1 MKKNVLAL
9 SIATMVGGLG
19 FSGAAM
25 AQAAF
30 DVNESGTG
38 VIQIVPYFTAQDGN
52 ATVLHVVN
60 TDTTNAKAVKIRF
73 RGASNS
79 DDLLDFQVFL
89 SPGDAWTG
97 LASANAEGR
106 LQLVTGDSSCTLPAS
121 VRTDGVTLAPLDR
134 LSNRLWDTAEKKHA
148 QTREGYIEILE
159 MATIPKEY
167 GTGSKVNPLYTAVKH
182 VKGTDGVMKAPC
194 TSTAFDFLD
203 SIKDGGI
210 AEVAVTKTADLG
222 PRLIAP
228 TGALAASW
236 YIMNVAK
243 STTFSGS
250 ATALA
255 LQSTTDVRPVYAP
268 QKAQIASEL
277 PSADPLIVGGAFDKQ
292 DFDVP
297 DLSTP
302 LILNATGAANYTT
315 PDATKRAALI
325 VLANTQAANLSK
337 AINRMQVFNQFYQ
350 DAGLNAATDWVFS
363 MPTRRYLVAA
373 NYAAEKYTKDVFDT
387 ALAPSTTNLKTNY
400 VYHNTVAATGSD
412 TKFEVAA
419 NITVNA
425 AGQICVAAN
434 GQTFFDREEDSVKDG
449 HVVSP
454 GIAKKLN
461 LCGEVHVATFG
472 AKSPLSASVAQS
484 SFQTDFGAGWGFV
497 NFASDVQITAAAAA
511 AAGAGAVTD
520 GTAGVPVL
528 GAAFT
533 AATNPN
539 AAAGMVGNYGITW
552 PHFYTDNK
560 NK

>member
-19 FSGAAM
+19 LSGAAM
-25 AQAAF
+25 AAPATF
-30 DVNESGTG
+30 DVNESGAG
-38 VIQIVPYFTAQDGN
+38 IIQIVPYFTAQDGN

-60 TDTTNAKAVKIRF
+60 TDATNAKAVKVRF

-106 LQLVTGDSSCTLPAS
+106 LQLVTSDSSCTLPAS

-148 QTREGYIEILE
+148 QTREGYVEILE
-159 MATIPKEY
+159 MATIPAHTKT
-167 GTGSKVNPLYTAVKH
+167 TGLNQLEALYTAVKH
-182 VKGTDGVMKAPC
+182 VKKDGKMQAPC
-194 TSTAFDFLD
+194 TASAFAALD
-203 SIKDGGI
+203 
-210 AEVAVTKTADLG
+210 AVTDGLTLAAAVVGPPAVPAVVLG
-222 PRLIAP
+222 AP
-228 TGALAASW
+228 TGTLAASW

-250 ATALA
+250 ATALQLA
-255 LQSTTDVRPVYAP
+255 AGAAVPVYAP
-268 QKAQIASEL
+268 QKAQIASTL
-277 PSADPLIVGGAFDKQ
+277 VTADPLIASGIIDKQ

-302 LILNATGAANYTT
+302 L
-315 PDATKRAALI
+315 
-325 VLANTQAANLSK
+325 LAPASVTLAHASTQAANLS
-337 AINRMQVFNQFYQ
+337 AALNRATVGNQFYQ

-373 NYAAEKYTKDVFDT
+373 NYDAEKYIKGTVLNGVGSTGT
-387 ALAPSTTNLKTNY
+387 AAAGAGNTTNYIVRN
-400 VYHNTVAATGSD
+400 AMATL
-412 TKFEVAA
+412 AA
-419 NITVNA
+419 NNGTLPNKFDADANLTVNT
-425 AGQICVAAN
+425 AGQICVQAA
-434 GQTFFDREEDSVKDG
+434 GQTFYDREEDSVKDG

-472 AKSPLSASVAQS
+472 AKSPLGASVAQS
-484 SFQTDFGAGWGFV
+484 SFQTDFGAGWGVVDFG
-497 NFASDVQITAAAAA
+497 T
-511 AAGAGAVTD
+511 GAGN
-520 GTAGVPVL
+520 GVPVL

-552 PHFYTDNK
+552 PHFYSK
-560 NK
+560 

>member
-97 LASANAEGR
+97 LASANADGR
-106 LQLVTGDSSCTLPAS
+106 LQLVTSDSSCTLPAS

-134 LSNRLWDTAEKKHA
+134 LTNRLWDTPAKVNA

-159 MATIPKEY
+159 MATIPKAY
-167 GTGSKVNPLYTAVKH
+167 GSAAGKDVNPLYTAVKH
-182 VKGTDGVMKAPC
+182 VKKDGKMAAPC
-194 TSTAFDFLD
+194 TSTAFEFLD
-203 SIKDGGI
+203 SIADGGVTE
-210 AEVAVTKTADLG
+210 AAVAQTADLG

-228 TGALAASW
+228 TGSLAASW

-255 LQSTTDVRPVYAP
+255 LATGSVATAKPVYAP
-268 QKAQIASEL
+268 QKAQMVSNLA
-277 PSADPLIVGGAFDKQ
+277 SADPLIVGGAFDKQ

-302 LILNATGAANYTT
+302 IAGAAV
-315 PDATKRAALI
+315 DLAA
-325 VLANTQAANLSK
+325 ANTQAANLSK

-387 ALAPSTTNLKTNY
+387 AVAAGPTNLKTNY

-497 NFASDVQITAAAAA
+497 NFASDAQI
-511 AAGAGAVTD
+511 AAGTAVTD
-520 GTAGVPVL
+520 GTAGVPAL

-552 PHFYTDNK
+552 PHFYTNNK
-560 NK
+560 

>member
-9 SIATMVGGLG
+9 SIATMIGGLG

-25 AQAAF
+25 AQASF

-60 TDTTNAKAVKIRF
+60 TDTINAKAVKIRF

-89 SPGDAWTG
+89 SPGDVWTG

-106 LQLVTGDSSCTLPAS
+106 LQLVTSDSSCTLPAS

-159 MATIPKEY
+159 MATIPPFRDPAANPTS
-167 GTGSKVNPLYTAVKH
+167 GTVNPLYTAVKH
-182 VKGTDGVMKAPC
+182 VKKNGKMEAPC
-194 TSTAFDFLD
+194 TSTAFEFLD
-203 SIKDGGI
+203 TITDGG
-210 AEVAVTKTADLG
+210 VTEAGQAAGATGA
-222 PRLIAP
+222 RLQAP
-228 TGALAASW
+228 TGTLSASW

-255 LQSTTDVRPVYAP
+255 LDATSAGTARPVYAP
-268 QKAQIASEL
+268 QKAQTASALET
-277 PSADPLIVGGAFDKQ
+277 ADPLIASGVVDKQ

-302 LILNATGAANYTT
+302 IAGAA
-315 PDATKRAALI
+315 ATLVA
-325 VLANTQAANLSK
+325 ANTQAGNLSK
-337 AINRMQVFNQFYQ
+337 AINRFQVFNQFYH
-350 DAGLNAATDWVFS
+350 DAGLQAATDWVFS

-373 NYAAEKYTKDVFDT
+373 NYDAKQYVKGTVFDAVDAAG
-387 ALAPSTTNLKTNY
+387 ALVAVTDREANY
-400 VYHNTVAATGSD
+400 VFRNLAAANTAD
-412 TKFEVAA
+412 NKFAGVPAS
-419 NITVNA
+419 NITVNT

-434 GQTFFDREEDSVKDG
+434 GQTFYDREEDSVKDG

-472 AKSPLSASVAQS
+472 AKSPLGASVAQS
-484 SFQTDFGAGWGFV
+484 TFQTDFGAGWGVVDFG
-497 NFASDVQITAAAAA
+497 T
-511 AAGAGAVTD
+511 GAGN
-520 GTAGVPVL
+520 GVPVL

-552 PHFYTDNK
+552 PHFYK
-560 NK
+560 

>member
-25 AQAAF
+25 AAPATF
-30 DVNESGTG
+30 NVNESGAG
-38 VIQIVPYFTAQDGN
+38 IIQIVPYFTAQDGN

-60 TDTTNAKAVKIRF
+60 TDTTDAKAVKIRF

-97 LASANAEGR
+97 LANANAEGR
-106 LQLVTGDSSCTLPAS
+106 LQLVTSDSSCTLPAS

-159 MATIPKEY
+159 MATIPAHTKT
-167 GTGSKVNPLYTAVKH
+167 TGLTAVDTLYTAVKH
-182 VKGTDGVMKAPC
+182 VKKDGKMQAPC
-194 TSTAFDFLD
+194 TASAFTFLD
-203 SIKDGGI
+203 SIKNGAFVGTVAAPAV
-210 AEVAVTKTADLG
+210 AEAGTTLG
-222 PRLIAP
+222 AP
-228 TGALAASW
+228 KGTLTASW

-250 ATALA
+250 ATALQLA
-255 LQSTTDVRPVYAP
+255 AGAAAGAAVPAAVPVYAP
-268 QKAQIASEL
+268 QKAQIASGL
-277 PSADPLIVGGAFDKQ
+277 VTADPLIASKIIDQQ

-302 LILNATGAANYTT
+302 LLTGGTFAVA
-315 PDATKRAALI
+315 DASK
-325 VLANTQAANLSK
+325 QAANLS
-337 AINRMQVFNQFYQ
+337 AALNRATVGNQFYQ

-373 NYAAEKYTKDVFDT
+373 NYDAEKYIKG
-387 ALAPSTTNLKTNY
+387 
-400 VYHNTVAATGSD
+400 TVLDG
-412 TKFEVAA
+412 
-419 NITVNA
+419 VNA
-425 AGQICVAAN
+425 AGAAVASAGNTANYIVRNAHATATANNGTLPNKFNADANLTVNAQGQICVQAN
-434 GQTFFDREEDSVKDG
+434 GQTFYDREEDSVQDG

-472 AKSPLSASVAQS
+472 AESPVGASLAQ
-484 SFQTDFGAGWGFV
+484 TKITTGFGAGWGFV
-497 NFASDVQITAAAAA
+497 NFNT
-511 AAGAGAVTD
+511 GAGN
-520 GTAGVPVL
+520 GVPVL
-528 GAAFT
+528 GSAFT

-552 PHFYTDNK
+552 PHFYTK
-560 NK
+560 

>member
-97 LASANAEGR
+97 LASANADGR

-134 LSNRLWDTAEKKHA
+134 LTNRLWDTPAKVNA

-159 MATIPKEY
+159 MATIPKAY
-167 GTGSKVNPLYTAVKH
+167 GSGAGKEVNPLYTAVKH

-210 AEVAVTKTADLG
+210 AEAAVVQTADLG

-228 TGALAASW
+228 TGSLAASW

-255 LQSTTDVRPVYAP
+255 LQTATDVRPVYAP

-302 LILNATGAANYTT
+302 LVLSAANAANYTAI
-315 PDATKRAALI
+315 DATKRANL
-325 VLANTQAANLSK
+325 LGFANTQAANLSK

-387 ALAPSTTNLKTNY
+387 ALVAGPTNLKTNY
-400 VYHNTVAATGSD
+400 VYHNTVAATASD

-497 NFASDVQITAAAAA
+497 NFASDAQITA
-511 AAGAGAVTD
+511 GTAVTD
-520 GTAGVPVL
+520 GTAGVPAL

-560 NK
+560 

>member
-19 FSGAAM
+19 LSGAAM
-25 AQAAF
+25 AAPATF
-30 DVNESGTG
+30 NVNESGAG
-38 VIQIVPYFTAQDGN
+38 IIQIVPYFTAQDGN

-97 LASANAEGR
+97 LANANAEGR
-106 LQLVTGDSSCTLPAS
+106 LQLVTNDSSCTLPAS

-159 MATIPKEY
+159 MATIPAHTKT
-167 GTGSKVNPLYTAVKH
+167 TGLNELETLYTAVKH
-182 VKGTDGVMKAPC
+182 VKKDGKMVAPC
-194 TSTAFDFLD
+194 TAAAFTALD
-203 SIKDGGI
+203 GVKDGKTLNATGP
-210 AEVAVTKTADLG
+210 VALG
-222 PRLIAP
+222 VP
-228 TGALAASW
+228 TGTLAASW

-250 ATALA
+250 ATALELA
-255 LQSTTDVRPVYAP
+255 AGAAVPVYAP
-268 QKAQIASEL
+268 QKAQIASTLET
-277 PSADPLIVGGAFDKQ
+277 ADPLIASKIIDKQ

-302 LILNATGAANYTT
+302 LLATGTFTVA
-315 PDATKRAALI
+315 DASK
-325 VLANTQAANLSK
+325 QAANLS
-337 AINRMQVFNQFYQ
+337 AALNRATVGNQFYQ

-373 NYAAEKYTKDVFDT
+373 NYDAEKYI
-387 ALAPSTTNLKTNY
+387 KTPVLNG
-400 VYHNTVAATGSD
+400 VNATGAAVASAGN
-412 TKFEVAA
+412 TANYIVRNAHATATANNGTLPNKFNADP
-419 NITVNA
+419 NLTVNT
-425 AGQICVAAN
+425 AGQICVHAA
-434 GQTFFDREEDSVKDG
+434 GQTFYDREEDSVKDG

-472 AKSPLSASVAQS
+472 AKSPLGASVAQS
-484 SFQTDFGAGWGFV
+484 SFQTDFGAGWGVVDF
-497 NFASDVQITAAAAA
+497 
-511 AAGAGAVTD
+511 
-520 GTAGVPVL
+520 GTGTGNGVPVL

-552 PHFYTDNK
+552 PHFYSK
-560 NK
+560 

>member
-9 SIATMVGGLG
+9 SIATMIGGLG

-60 TDTTNAKAVKIRF
+60 TDTTDAKAVKIRF

-97 LASANAEGR
+97 LASANADGR
-106 LQLVTGDSSCTLPAS
+106 LQLVTNDSSCTLPAS

-148 QTREGYIEILE
+148 QTREGYVEILE
-159 MATIPKEY
+159 MATIPAHTKT
-167 GTGSKVNPLYTAVKH
+167 TGLNEVEALYTAVKH
-182 VKGTDGVMKAPC
+182 VKKDGVMTAPC
-194 TSTAFDFLD
+194 TAAAFNFLD
-203 SIKDGGI
+203 NIKNGADSDG
-210 AEVAVTKTADLG
+210 TAATTLS
-222 PRLIAP
+222 AP
-228 TGALAASW
+228 TGSLAASW

-255 LQSTTDVRPVYAP
+255 LDTASAGTAKPVYAP
-268 QKAQIASEL
+268 QKAQSESTL
-277 PSADPLIVGGAFDKQ
+277 VTADPLIASKVVEQQ

-302 LILNATGAANYTT
+302 IAGAA
-315 PDATKRAALI
+315 ATLTA
-325 VLANTQAANLSK
+325 ANTQAGNLSK
-337 AINRMQVFNQFYQ
+337 AINRLQVFNQFYQ

-373 NYAAEKYTKDVFDT
+373 NYEAKQYVKGTVYEAVLADNSVPVVADREAA
-387 ALAPSTTNLKTNY
+387 Y
-400 VYHNTVAATGSD
+400 VYRNLAAT
-412 TKFEVAA
+412 TAAANKFNVAT
-419 NITVNA
+419 NITVNT

-472 AKSPLSASVAQS
+472 AASPLGASVAQS
-484 SFQTDFGAGWGFV
+484 SFQTDFGAGWGVVDFG
-497 NFASDVQITAAAAA
+497 T
-511 AAGAGAVTD
+511 GAGN
-520 GTAGVPVL
+520 GVPVL

-533 AATNPN
+533 AAKNPN

-552 PHFYTDNK
+552 PHFYK
-560 NK
+560 

>member
-38 VIQIVPYFTAQDGN
+38 VIQIVPYFSAQDGN

-60 TDTTNAKAVKIRF
+60 TDANNAKAVKIRF

-89 SPGDAWTG
+89 SPNDAWTG
-97 LASANAEGR
+97 LASANANGH
-106 LQLVTGDSSCTLPAS
+106 LQLVTNDSSCTLPAE
-121 VRTDGVTLAPLDR
+121 VRTQGVTLAPLDR
-134 LSNRLWDTAEKKHA
+134 LTNRLWDTVEKQRA

-159 MATIPKEY
+159 MASIPKAY
-167 GTGSKVNPLYTAVKH
+167 GTDVGKDVNPLYTAVKH
-182 VKGTDGVMKAPC
+182 VKGTGGVMKAPC
-194 TSTAFDFLD
+194 TDAAFTFLD
-203 SIKDGGI
+203 TITDGGI
-210 AEVAVTKTADLG
+210 AEAKVVKAADKG
-222 PRLIAP
+222 PRLTAP
-228 TGALAASW
+228 TGALTASW

-250 ATALA
+250 ATAL
-255 LQSTTDVRPVYAP
+255 QVTNVTTANAAVPVYAP
-268 QKAQIASEL
+268 QKAQSLAVGMH
-277 PSADPLIVGGAFDKQ
+277 SADPLFLTGAATTPAIDRQ

-302 LILNATGAANYTT
+302 LVTIAQTLATAAPTQ
-315 PDATKRAALI
+315 
-325 VLANTQAANLSK
+325 VMANTQAGNLSA
-337 AINRMQVFNQFYQ
+337 AINRASVHNQFYQ

-373 NYAAEKYTKDVFDT
+373 NYGAKDYTKDVYNVSGT
-387 ALAPSTTNLKTNY
+387 PSGGAAGATDNVRY
-400 VYHNTVAATGSD
+400 VHRNGVASA
-412 TKFEVAA
+412 AA
-419 NITVNA
+419 NNKFNDAAKITVNA
-425 AGQICVAAN
+425 QGQICVVAD
-434 GQTFFDREEDSVKDG
+434 GQTFYDREEDSITDG
-449 HVVSP
+449 RVVSP
-454 GIAKKLN
+454 GTAKKLN

-472 AKSPLSASVAQS
+472 AASPLGAAIATSNVDT
-484 SFQTDFGAGWGFV
+484 SFGQGWGSV
-497 NFASDVQITAAAAA
+497 NFGSTANN
-511 AAGAGAVTD
+511 
-520 GTAGVPVL
+520 GVPVL

-533 AATNPN
+533 AAKNPN

-552 PHFYTDNK
+552 PHFYK
-560 NK
+560 

>member
-9 SIATMVGGLG
+9 SIATMIGGLG

-60 TDTTNAKAVKIRF
+60 TDAENGKAVKIRF

-97 LASANAEGR
+97 LASANADGR
-106 LQLVTGDSSCTLPAS
+106 LQLVTGDSSCTLPAY

-134 LSNRLWDTAEKKHA
+134 LTNRLWDTPAKVNA

-159 MATIPKEY
+159 MATIPKAY
-167 GTGSKVNPLYTAVKH
+167 GTDAGKDVNPLYTAVKH
-182 VKGTDGVMKAPC
+182 VKKDGKMAAPC
-194 TSTAFDFLD
+194 TSSAFDFLD

-210 AEVAVTKTADLG
+210 AEAAVAQSASVG
-222 PRLIAP
+222 PRLTAP

-255 LQSTTDVRPVYAP
+255 LGAATVAADVRPVYAP

-302 LILNATGAANYTT
+302 LVLNAAGALNYTAI
-315 PDATKRAALI
+315 DATKRAAL
-325 VLANTQAANLSK
+325 LGFANTQAANLSK

-387 ALAPSTTNLKTNY
+387 AVAAGPTNLKTNY

-497 NFASDVQITAAAAA
+497 NFASDAQI
-511 AAGAGAVTD
+511 AAGTAVTD
-520 GTAGVPVL
+520 GTAGVPAL

-552 PHFYTDNK
+552 PHFYNNNK
-560 NK
+560 

>member
-19 FSGAAM
+19 LSGAAM
-25 AQAAF
+25 AAPATF
-30 DVNESGTG
+30 DVNESGAG
-38 VIQIVPYFTAQDGN
+38 IIQIVPYFTAQDGN

-60 TDTTNAKAVKIRF
+60 TDATNAKAVKVRF

-97 LASANAEGR
+97 LASANAQGR
-106 LQLVTGDSSCTLPAS
+106 LQLVTSDSSCTLPAS

-148 QTREGYIEILE
+148 QTREGYVEILE
-159 MATIPKEY
+159 MATIPAHTKT
-167 GTGSKVNPLYTAVKH
+167 TGLNELESLYTAVKH
-182 VKGTDGVMKAPC
+182 VKKDGKMVAPC
-194 TSTAFDFLD
+194 TAAAFTALD
-203 SIKDGGI
+203 SVTDGKTLN
-210 AEVAVTKTADLG
+210 ATAPAVVLG
-222 PRLIAP
+222 AP
-228 TGALAASW
+228 TGTLAASW

-250 ATALA
+250 ATALK
-255 LQSTTDVRPVYAP
+255 LKETTPAQVAIPVYAP
-268 QKAQIASEL
+268 QKAQIASAL
-277 PSADPLIVGGAFDKQ
+277 VTADPLIASKIIDKQ

-302 LILNATGAANYTT
+302 LLTGAGT
-315 PDATKRAALI
+315 DVAA
-325 VLANTQAANLSK
+325 ASTQAANLSV
-337 AINRMQVFNQFYQ
+337 ALNRATVGNQFYQ

-373 NYAAEKYTKDVFDT
+373 NYDAEKYIKGTILDGVGAAAGAVVPSGGNTANYIVRNAFATKT
-387 ALAPSTTNLKTNY
+387 ANNG
-400 VYHNTVAATGSD
+400 TVGN
-412 TKFEVAA
+412 KFNVEG

-425 AGQICVAAN
+425 QGQICVQAA
-434 GQTFFDREEDSVKDG
+434 GQTFYDREEDSVKDG

-472 AKSPLSASVAQS
+472 AKSPLGASIAQS
-484 SFQTDFGAGWGFV
+484 SFQTDFGAGWGVVDFG
-497 NFASDVQITAAAAA
+497 T
-511 AAGAGAVTD
+511 GAGN
-520 GTAGVPVL
+520 GVPVL

-552 PHFYTDNK
+552 PHFYSK
-560 NK
+560 

>member
-9 SIATMVGGLG
+9 SIATMIGGLG

-25 AQAAF
+25 AQANF
-30 DVNESGTG
+30 EVNESGTG

-89 SPGDAWTG
+89 SPGDVWTG
-97 LASANAEGR
+97 MASANAEGR
-106 LQLVTGDSSCTLPAS
+106 LQLVTNDNSCTLPAS

-159 MATIPKEY
+159 MATIPSHTKTSGLTAVE
-167 GTGSKVNPLYTAVKH
+167 SLYTAVKH
-182 VKGTDGVMKAPC
+182 VKKDGVMTAPC
-194 TSTAFDFLD
+194 TAAAFSFLD
-203 SIKDGGI
+203 SIKNGADSDG
-210 AEVAVTKTADLG
+210 TAATTLG
-222 PRLIAP
+222 AP

-255 LQSTTDVRPVYAP
+255 LDAASVGTAKPVYAP
-268 QKAQIASEL
+268 QKAQSESAL
-277 PSADPLIVGGAFDKQ
+277 VTADPLIASGVVEKQ

-302 LILNATGAANYTT
+302 IAGAAVTL
-315 PDATKRAALI
+315 AA
-325 VLANTQAANLSK
+325 ANTQAGNLSK
-337 AINRMQVFNQFYQ
+337 AINRLQVFNQFYQ

-373 NYAAEKYTKDVFDT
+373 NYEAKQYVKGTVYEAVLADNSVPAVADREAA
-387 ALAPSTTNLKTNY
+387 Y
-400 VYHNTVAATGSD
+400 VYRNLAAT
-412 TKFEVAA
+412 TAAANKFHQAA
-419 NITVNA
+419 NITVNT

-472 AKSPLSASVAQS
+472 AASPLGASVAQS

-497 NFASDVQITAAAAA
+497 NFATEAELAAF
-511 AAGAGAVTD
+511 VP
-520 GTAGVPVL
+520 GTPVANQGVPAL

-560 NK
+560 

>member
-19 FSGAAM
+19 FAGAAL
-25 AQAAF
+25 AAPAVF
-30 DVNESGTG
+30 DVNESGAG

-60 TDTTNAKAVKIRF
+60 TDQTNGKIVKVRF

-97 LASANAEGR
+97 LASADADGL
-106 LQLVTGDSSCTLPAS
+106 LQLVTGDNSCTLPQE
-121 VRTDGVTLAPLDR
+121 VRTSVTKAQLDR
-134 LSNRLWDTAEKKHA
+134 LTNRTWDTPAKKNA

-159 MATIPKEY
+159 MASVPKATNPYASQDSAE
-167 GTGSKVNPLYTAVKH
+167 KVYTALKH
-182 VKGTDGVMKAPC
+182 VKTGGKMVAPC
-194 TSTAFDFLD
+194 TLSDLSALD
-203 SIKDGGI
+203 AITDG
-210 AEVAVTKTADLG
+210 KTFADSSVLT
-222 PRLIAP
+222 AP
-228 TGALAASW
+228 TGALTASW

-250 ATALA
+250 ATALTMAGTA
-255 LQSTTDVRPVYAP
+255 LPVYAP
-268 QKAQIASEL
+268 QKAQIASDL
-277 PSADPLIVGGAFDKQ
+277 VTADPLIASGAIDQQ

-302 LILNATGAANYTT
+302 LLSPAAATVA
-315 PDATKRAALI
+315 AAL
-325 VLANTQAANLSK
+325 VEASDQAANLS
-337 AINRMQVFNQFYQ
+337 AALNRATVGNQFYQ

-373 NYAAEKYTKDVFDT
+373 NYDAKTYAKGTIFDGVDGAGAAVAGAGND
-387 ALAPSTTNLKTNY
+387 TNY
-400 VYHNTVAATGSD
+400 IFRNKLAASKANDGTTLGN
-412 TKFEVAA
+412 KFNVDG
-419 NITVNA
+419 NITVDA
-425 AGQICVAAN
+425 EGKICVQAN
-434 GQTFFDREEDSVKDG
+434 GQTFYDREEDSVQDG

-472 AKSPLSASVAQS
+472 AESPVGASLAQ
-484 SFQTDFGAGWGFV
+484 TKITTGFGAGWGFV
-497 NFASDVQITAAAAA
+497 NFNT
-511 AAGAGAVTD
+511 GAGN
-520 GTAGVPVL
+520 GVPVL
-528 GAAFT
+528 GSAFT

-552 PHFYTDNK
+552 PHFYTK
-560 NK
+560 

>member
-19 FSGAAM
+19 LSGAAM
-25 AQAAF
+25 AAPATF
-30 DVNESGTG
+30 DVNESGAG
-38 VIQIVPYFTAQDGN
+38 IIQIVPYFTAQDGN

-60 TDTTNAKAVKIRF
+60 TDTDNAKAVKVRF

-106 LQLVTGDSSCTLPAS
+106 LQLVTNDSSCTLPAS

-159 MATIPKEY
+159 MATIPAHTKT
-167 GTGSKVNPLYTAVKH
+167 TGLNELEALYTAVKH
-182 VKGTDGVMKAPC
+182 VKKDGKMVAPC
-194 TSTAFDFLD
+194 TAAAFTALD
-203 SIKDGGI
+203 SVTDG
-210 AEVAVTKTADLG
+210 KTLNATG
-222 PRLIAP
+222 PVELDVP
-228 TGALAASW
+228 TGTLTASW
-236 YIMNVAK
+236 YVMNVAK

-250 ATALA
+250 ATALQLA
-255 LQSTTDVRPVYAP
+255 ASTAEPVYAP
-268 QKAQIASEL
+268 QKAQVASAL
-277 PSADPLIVGGAFDKQ
+277 VTADPLIASEIIDKQ

-302 LILNATGAANYTT
+302 LLTGGTFTVA
-315 PDATKRAALI
+315 DASK
-325 VLANTQAANLSK
+325 QAANLS
-337 AINRMQVFNQFYQ
+337 AALNRATVGNQFYQ

-373 NYAAEKYTKDVFDT
+373 NYDAEKYIKGAVLNGVDAAGAAVASAGNT
-387 ALAPSTTNLKTNY
+387 ANYIVRNAHATATANNGTLPNKFNADANL
-400 VYHNTVAATGSD
+400 
-412 TKFEVAA
+412 
-419 NITVNA
+419 TVNA
-425 AGQICVAAN
+425 QGQICVQAA
-434 GQTFFDREEDSVKDG
+434 GQTFYDREEDSVKDG

-472 AKSPLSASVAQS
+472 AKSPLGASVAQS
-484 SFQTDFGAGWGFV
+484 SFQTDFGAGWGVVDF
-497 NFASDVQITAAAAA
+497 
-511 AAGAGAVTD
+511 
-520 GTAGVPVL
+520 GTGTGNGVPVL

-552 PHFYTDNK
+552 PHFYSK
-560 NK
+560 

>member
-9 SIATMVGGLG
+9 SIATMIGGLG

-25 AQAAF
+25 AGPATF
-30 DVNESGTG
+30 NVNESGAG
-38 VIQIVPYFTAQDGN
+38 IIQIVPYFTAQDGN

-60 TDTTNAKAVKIRF
+60 TDATNAKAVKIRF

-97 LASANAEGR
+97 LANASADGR
-106 LQLVTGDSSCTLPAS
+106 LQLVTNDSSCTLPAS

-134 LSNRLWDTAEKKHA
+134 LTNRLWDTAEKKHA

-159 MATIPKEY
+159 MATIPAHTKT
-167 GTGSKVNPLYTAVKH
+167 TGLNELETLYTAVKH
-182 VKGTDGVMKAPC
+182 VKKDGKMVAPC
-194 TSTAFDFLD
+194 TAAAFTALD
-203 SIKDGGI
+203 GVKDGKTLNATGP
-210 AEVAVTKTADLG
+210 VALG
-222 PRLIAP
+222 AP
-228 TGALAASW
+228 TGTLAASW

-250 ATALA
+250 ATALELA
-255 LQSTTDVRPVYAP
+255 AGTAAPVYAP
-268 QKAQIASEL
+268 QKAQIASTL
-277 PSADPLIVGGAFDKQ
+277 ATADPLIASQIIDKQ

-302 LILNATGAANYTT
+302 LLSTGTFTVA
-315 PDATKRAALI
+315 DAS
-325 VLANTQAANLSK
+325 TQAANLSV
-337 AINRMQVFNQFYQ
+337 ALNRATVGNQFYQ

-373 NYAAEKYTKDVFDT
+373 NYDAEKYIKGTVLDGVGAAAGAVVPSAGNTANYIVRNAFATKT
-387 ALAPSTTNLKTNY
+387 ANDGTVGNKFNADANL
-400 VYHNTVAATGSD
+400 
-412 TKFEVAA
+412 
-419 NITVNA
+419 TVNA
-425 AGQICVAAN
+425 LGQICVQAA
-434 GQTFFDREEDSVKDG
+434 GQTFYDREEDSVKDG

-472 AKSPLSASVAQS
+472 AKSPLGASIAQS
-484 SFQTDFGAGWGFV
+484 SFQTDFGAGWGVVDF
-497 NFASDVQITAAAAA
+497 
-511 AAGAGAVTD
+511 GAT
-520 GTAGVPVL
+520 GTEGNGVPVL

-552 PHFYTDNK
+552 PHFYK
-560 NK
+560 

>member
-19 FSGAAM
+19 LSGAAM
-25 AQAAF
+25 AAPATF
-30 DVNESGTG
+30 DVNESGAG
-38 VIQIVPYFTAQDGN
+38 IIQIVPYFTAQDGN

-60 TDTTNAKAVKIRF
+60 TDATNAKAVKVRF

-97 LASANAEGR
+97 LASANAQGR
-106 LQLVTGDSSCTLPAS
+106 LQLVTSDSSCTLPAS

-148 QTREGYIEILE
+148 QTREGYVEILE
-159 MATIPKEY
+159 MATIPAHTKT
-167 GTGSKVNPLYTAVKH
+167 TGLNELESLYTAVKH
-182 VKGTDGVMKAPC
+182 VKKDGKMVAPC
-194 TSTAFDFLD
+194 TAAAFTALD
-203 SIKDGGI
+203 SVTDGKTLN
-210 AEVAVTKTADLG
+210 ATAPAVVLG
-222 PRLIAP
+222 AP
-228 TGALAASW
+228 TGTLAASW

-250 ATALA
+250 ATALK
-255 LQSTTDVRPVYAP
+255 LKETTPAQVAIPVYAP
-268 QKAQIASEL
+268 QKAQIASAL
-277 PSADPLIVGGAFDKQ
+277 VTADPLIASKIIDKQ

-302 LILNATGAANYTT
+302 LLTGAGTAVV
-315 PDATKRAALI
+315 DASKQASNLSAAL
-325 VLANTQAANLSK
+325 
-337 AINRMQVFNQFYQ
+337 NRATVGNQFYQ

-373 NYAAEKYTKDVFDT
+373 NYDAEKYIKGTILDGVGAAAGAVVPSGGNTANYIVRNAFATKT
-387 ALAPSTTNLKTNY
+387 ANNG
-400 VYHNTVAATGSD
+400 TVGN
-412 TKFEVAA
+412 KFNVEG

-425 AGQICVAAN
+425 QGQICVQAA
-434 GQTFFDREEDSVKDG
+434 GQTFYDREEDSVKDG

-472 AKSPLSASVAQS
+472 AKSPLGASIAQS
-484 SFQTDFGAGWGFV
+484 SFQTDFGAGWGVVDFG
-497 NFASDVQITAAAAA
+497 T
-511 AAGAGAVTD
+511 GAGN
-520 GTAGVPVL
+520 GVPVL

-552 PHFYTDNK
+552 PHFYTSK
-560 NK
+560 